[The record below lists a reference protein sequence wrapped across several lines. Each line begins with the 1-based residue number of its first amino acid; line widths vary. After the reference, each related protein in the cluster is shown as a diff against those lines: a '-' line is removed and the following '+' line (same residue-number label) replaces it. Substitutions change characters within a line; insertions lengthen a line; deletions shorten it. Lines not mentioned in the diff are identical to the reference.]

1 MEVACAE
8 LEHQHLDITDMEWN
22 IINVAKMRLSP
33 VHIRASVRRNF
44 CICGVLCAWKRL
56 RCGASTGE
64 FMENGALEMR
74 PNIQVWLILSTGP
87 SQKTKVELAW
97 SNYNTKLLE
106 CAQLEE
112 AWVTK
117 VDNCDGQQ
125 DAVHEK
131 ACEHASHSRT
141 QSSNFG
147 HEYHM
152 TTLAYNEAVTAIRQL
167 EQDRKREWE
176 TLHITTCLL
185 ETVYTHVIHSI
196 DSGEPCPTTDS
207 HPEETEAAI
216 N

>member
-87 SQKTKVELAW
+87 SQ
-97 SNYNTKLLE
+97 NTKRV
-106 CAQLEE
+106 QR
-112 AWVTK
+112 
-117 VDNCDGQQ
+117 
-125 DAVHEK
+125 H
-131 ACEHASHSRT
+131 
-141 QSSNFG
+141 QSPSM
-147 HEYHM
+147 H
-152 TTLAYNEAVTAIRQL
+152 TLRLIW
-167 EQDRKREWE
+167 KMM
-176 TLHITTCLL
+176 
-185 ETVYTHVIHSI
+185 
-196 DSGEPCPTTDS
+196 
-207 HPEETEAAI
+207 
-216 N
+216 